1 MGVSTS
7 DCNQPPCKGKSNPP
21 GCNHQNFQC
30 QPQYY
35 HHPPA
40 DLISTGSLCA
50 MVRYYIVFFENAFLY
65 FIATTLQHNFHSP
78 TIYKT
83 LIKAIQETNYLENI
97 NNNLSLSPSA

>member
-21 GCNHQNFQC
+21 GCNHQNFQY

-35 HHPPA
+35 HHPPK

-50 MVRYYIVFFENAFLY
+50 MVRYYIVFSKMRFYISL
-65 FIATTLQHNFHSP
+65 
-78 TIYKT
+78 
-83 LIKAIQETNYLENI
+83 LEHYNI
-97 NNNLSLSPSA
+97 ISTHPQFTKL

>member
-50 MVRYYIVFFENAFLY
+50 MMRYYKGFFRKYIL
-65 FIATTLQHNFHSP
+65 LKQHYNIIS

-83 LIKAIQETNYLENI
+83 PIKAIQK
-97 NNNLSLSPSA
+97 

>member
-50 MVRYYIVFFENAFLY
+50 MMRYYYCYFLLANLWRYYIDFRKCVLY
-65 FIATTLQHNFHSP
+65 FIAMQHNNIISTHSQF
-78 TIYKT
+78 TK
-83 LIKAIQETNYLENI
+83 LR
-97 NNNLSLSPSA
+97 

>member
-50 MVRYYIVFFENAFLY
+50 MMRYYYCYIFFIGQFMALLY
-65 FIATTLQHNFHSP
+65 RF
-78 TIYKT
+78 
-83 LIKAIQETNYLENI
+83 
-97 NNNLSLSPSA
+97 